1 MRNFGTHIPLLVR
14 KSYLEYFRS
23 FAHAPEVL
31 VVHVGDGRHLGES
44 GLLIVGVVP
53 AVHDFFLILQK
64 IRCLFMYILIPGAME
79 LNLSFGDKGWEDS
92 EFHTDLLEGQEDFLQ
107 FPDDEYRVDLS
118 HVAEDDLAIIIA
130 SEPEKL
136 RTSTARSLS
145 TIFTDEPT
153 TSLSSSTEL
162 ENSSTLSSTEV
173 LEPESLFSSV
183 VTAAETSQENEVDND
198 DEPVVQALNVQDPEN
213 KATEIHND
221 ILIKLREQLRKFMT

>member
-1 MRNFGTHIPLLVR
+1 M
-14 KSYLEYFRS
+14 
-23 FAHAPEVL
+23 
-31 VVHVGDGRHLGES
+31 D
-44 GLLIVGVVP
+44 
-53 AVHDFFLILQK
+53 
-64 IRCLFMYILIPGAME
+64 

-92 EFHTDLLEGQEDFLQ
+92 EFHTDLLEGQEDFLE

-153 TSLSSSTEL
+153 ESSSSTEL

-173 LEPESLFSSV
+173 LEPESAVAL
-183 VTAAETSQENEVDND
+183 VTAETSSVENED
-198 DEPVVQALNVQDPEN
+198 DDSEPVVQALNVQDPEN

>member
-1 MRNFGTHIPLLVR
+1 M
-14 KSYLEYFRS
+14 
-23 FAHAPEVL
+23 
-31 VVHVGDGRHLGES
+31 D
-44 GLLIVGVVP
+44 
-53 AVHDFFLILQK
+53 
-64 IRCLFMYILIPGAME
+64 

-92 EFHTDLLEGQEDFLQ
+92 EFHTDLLEGQEDFLE

-153 TSLSSSTEL
+153 ESSSSTEL

-173 LEPESLFSSV
+173 LEPGESAVATL
-183 VTAAETSQENEVDND
+183 VTAETSSVENEDED
-198 DEPVVQALNVQDPEN
+198 SEPVVQALNVQDPEN

>member
-1 MRNFGTHIPLLVR
+1 
-14 KSYLEYFRS
+14 
-23 FAHAPEVL
+23 
-31 VVHVGDGRHLGES
+31 
-44 GLLIVGVVP
+44 
-53 AVHDFFLILQK
+53 
-64 IRCLFMYILIPGAME
+64 ME

-92 EFHTDLLEGQEDFLQ
+92 EFHTDLLEGQEDFLE

-153 TSLSSSTEL
+153 ESSSSTEL

-173 LEPESLFSSV
+173 LEPESAVAL
-183 VTAAETSQENEVDND
+183 VTAETSSVENED
-198 DEPVVQALNVQDPEN
+198 DDSEPVVQALNVQDPEN

>member
-1 MRNFGTHIPLLVR
+1 M
-14 KSYLEYFRS
+14 
-23 FAHAPEVL
+23 
-31 VVHVGDGRHLGES
+31 D
-44 GLLIVGVVP
+44 
-53 AVHDFFLILQK
+53 
-64 IRCLFMYILIPGAME
+64 

-92 EFHTDLLEGQEDFLQ
+92 EFHTDLLEGQEDFLE

-153 TSLSSSTEL
+153 ESSSSTEL

-173 LEPESLFSSV
+173 LEPESAVAL
-183 VTAAETSQENEVDND
+183 VTAETSSVENEDED
-198 DEPVVQALNVQDPEN
+198 SEPVVQALNVQDPEN

>member
-31 VVHVGDGRHLGES
+31 VVHVGDGRHLGDG
-44 GLLIVGVVP
+44 GLLIIGVVP
-53 AVHDFFLILQK
+53 AVHDFFCKNKMPFHVI
-64 IRCLFMYILIPGAME
+64 ILIPGAME

-145 TIFTDEPT
+145 TIFTEEPT

-173 LEPESLFSSV
+173 LEPESVFSSV
-183 VTAAETSQENEVDND
+183 VTAETSQENEVEDD